1 MLAVVAMA
9 AFSCA
14 KVSEDID
21 NVPKDESSSKTKVI
35 TITAEP
41 DDDVL
46 PDTKTSLSG
55 VSIIWNDLDKVAG
68 YDTVHD
74 KVISDVTTVTDEGK
88 KATFSF
94 EAPLETESFYYLV
107 YPATACGAG
116 DDSEVEVTV
125 PTNQTATANS
135 FAPGANIAFAEV
147 PTDVSKVKFMNIGG
161 LISFIIH
168 NDNISSVE
176 FSANEVMTGIGS
188 VDVNTGVATPG
199 AGNKKVIV
207 NGGLTNGNTY
217 YAVIY
222 PGTYTGLKIEVTNTS
237 GQVATYTNSTPL
249 TIARNGNL
257 FIAELTIPDGKWVTP
272 TKGSSITWNLNS
284 GDLGTTGSPA
294 SSVTKGSPST
304 LTWTPAFTWST
315 ATKYFGNDGTKGVQI
330 GSNGNPCTKLVLSTS
345 DYSQYVESVKINF
358 SEASSGD
365 EKVSVKVADEDLL
378 YSGNKMAEAS
388 NSAVDYI
395 FSTASLLKGDIEIT
409 FTNGSAKAFYIKS
422 IVINPVDIYLTTSPS
437 NGQTIEWEDD
447 ESGVSYA
454 ETITVSQNY
463 GATGYTLNYTDA
475 GDEWTVSDNTAGT
488 ITVYPKSDNDSSSD
502 DKTLTITIT
511 HKDDK
516 DVKSVVTLKQKKVPS
531 AYSSTYTTSSNVTVS
546 SDENKTVKIG
556 GVDYNAYK
564 TNKGSSVSITI
575 PANTK
580 TVHLFIA
587 AWNGEGQTV
596 SITNGSIDSSSITAD
611 SAISGSSGTYTLT
624 GTISN
629 YYRKITPSSTS
640 TTSITI
646 KAASNKRIVVWGVN
660 EESN

>member
-1 MLAVVAMA
+1 M
-9 AFSCA
+9 
-14 KVSEDID
+14 
-21 NVPKDESSSKTKVI
+21 
-35 TITAEP
+35 
-41 DDDVL
+41 
-46 PDTKTSLSG
+46 
-55 VSIIWNDLDKVAG
+55 
-68 YDTVHD
+68 
-74 KVISDVTTVTDEGK
+74 
-88 KATFSF
+88 
-94 EAPLETESFYYLV
+94 
-107 YPATACGAG
+107 
-116 DDSEVEVTV
+116 
-125 PTNQTATANS
+125 
-135 FAPGANIAFAEV
+135 
-147 PTDVSKVKFMNIGG
+147 
-161 LISFIIH
+161 
-168 NDNISSVE
+168 
-176 FSANEVMTGIGS
+176 
-188 VDVNTGVATPG
+188 
-199 AGNKKVIV
+199 
-207 NGGLTNGNTY
+207 
-217 YAVIY
+217 
-222 PGTYTGLKIEVTNTS
+222 
-237 GQVATYTNSTPL
+237 
-249 TIARNGNL
+249 
-257 FIAELTIPDGKWVTP
+257 TIPDGKWVTP

-365 EKVSVKVADEDLL
+365 EKVSVKGADEDLL

-556 GVDYNAYK
+556 DPTISGA
-564 TNKGSSVSITI
+564 SVK
-575 PANTK
+575 A
-580 TVHLFIA
+580 TVM
-587 AWNGEGQTV
+587 GEGKEKKVIVYRYKPKTGYHKK
-596 SITNGSIDSSSITAD
+596 NGHRQPYTQLKIDQIIA
-611 SAISGSSGTYTLT
+611 
-624 GTISN
+624 
-629 YYRKITPSSTS
+629 
-640 TTSITI
+640 
-646 KAASNKRIVVWGVN
+646 
-660 EESN
+660 